1 MSITAKFR
9 SSVDRW
15 RDRTAMVYSG
25 KNGVRRLSFGYF
37 SGRSR
42 RFAVTLEEL
51 GITSEYSVAIHLA
64 PIPEWWEVAAG
75 SIRAG
80 VPFSTVPPG
89 HSLTDWVN
97 FTRAEVVVVARE
109 ALREAVALREGGFV
123 RFVILVEEMPQPDTL
138 RYQTML
144 FLADPDEFVDSAPD
158 EKTQVVM
165 LDETGTRDQAQ
176 LDLDASVLG
185 LDQFDR
191 EETDLHWN
199 LVPRHQAAGV
209 LLGLLEPWSTG
220 AAVFVDGCDNGA
232 QHVLS
237 RFRVATV
244 STQSPCFATRT
255 AVADNSVRNVLVVD
269 NQPSTITQKP

>member
-25 KNGVRRLSFGYF
+25 PDGVRCLTFGHF
-37 SGRSR
+37 ADRSR
-42 RFAVTLEEL
+42 RFAVTLAEL
-51 GITSEYSVAIHLA
+51 GITSEHSVAIHLA
-64 PIPEWWEVAAG
+64 SIPEWWEVAAG

-89 HSLTDWVN
+89 HSLSDWVN
-97 FTRAEVVVVARE
+97 FTRAEVVIVERE
-109 ALREAVALREGGFV
+109 ALKEAVALREEGSV

-144 FLADPDEFVDSAPD
+144 FLADPDGCVDSAPD
-158 EKTQVVM
+158 TQAQVVL
-165 LDETGTRDQAQ
+165 LDENGTRDPAQ

-191 EETDLHWN
+191 EEADLHWN
-199 LVPRHQAAGV
+199 LVPRHQATGV
-209 LLGLLEPWSTG
+209 LLGLLEPWSAG
-220 AAVFVDGCDNGA
+220 AAVLVDGCGSDVE
-232 QHVLS
+232 QVLS
-237 RFRVATV
+237 RFPVTTV
-244 STQSPCFATRT
+244 SAQRSFFFARNS
-255 AVADNSVRNVLVVD
+255 VAGNSVRNVLVVD
-269 NQPSTITQKP
+269 PQPSISTQKP